1 MDRTASQLLLV
12 RHAAVPPA
20 MRDRF
25 VGRTDIPLD
34 PEGPDQARAMAS
46 LLAALRPDRCVAS
59 PLMRARAT
67 ARVLA
72 EPIGLEVETDLDL
85 CEVDFG
91 MWEGKTLREV
101 QAVDPAGAE
110 RWEKPS
116 GDFGF
121 PGGESLERFCARVR
135 GVAERL
141 TAHPSG
147 VVLAVTHGG
156 VIRALL
162 CHFLGLGVAHFRRF
176 HVPYASLT
184 MLTVF
189 EGRGVLTGLNLTAAE
204 LPAREPRSHGAE
216 AR

>member
-1 MDRTASQLLLV
+1 
-12 RHAAVPPA
+12 

-25 VGRTDIPLD
+25 VGRTDVPLD
-34 PEGPDQARAMAS
+34 PEGPDQARALVS
-46 LLAALRPDRCVAS
+46 FLVRLRPNRCLAS
-59 PLMRARAT
+59 PLTRARAT

-72 EPIGLEVETDLDL
+72 EPIGLEVETDPDL
-85 CEVDFG
+85 CEADFG

-101 QAVDPAGAE
+101 QALDPAGAE
-110 RWEKPS
+110 QWEKIS
-116 GDFGF
+116 GDFSF

-141 TAHPSG
+141 TARPSG

-162 CHFLGLGVAHFRRF
+162 CHFLGLGVEHFRRF

-184 MLTVF
+184 TLTVF
-189 EGRGVLTGLNLTAAE
+189 EGRGVLAGLNLTAAE

-216 AR
+216 AG

>member
-1 MDRTASQLLLV
+1 
-12 RHAAVPPA
+12 

-34 PEGPDQARAMAS
+34 PKGPDQARALAS
-46 LLAALRPDRCVAS
+46 LLAVLRPGQCVAS
-59 PLMRARAT
+59 PLMRAWAT

-72 EPIGLEVETDLDL
+72 EPIGLKVETDPDL
-85 CEVDFG
+85 REVDFG

-116 GDFGF
+116 DDFSF

-135 GVAERL
+135 GVADRL

-162 CHFLGLGVAHFRRF
+162 CHLLGLGVQHFRCF

-184 MLTVF
+184 TLTVF
-189 EGRGVLTGLNLTAAE
+189 EGRGVLTGLNLTAAG
-204 LPAREPRSHGAE
+204 LPAREPRSAAKE
-216 AR
+216 TR